1 MANVQPKL
9 LGQVVESIVGRDAG
23 TIYLVVGFQERRLL
37 LSDGREKKV
46 GKPKKKNIRH
56 VNGYAQVFEDIA
68 LKLQQGQ
75 SVTDEEIRAR
85 LNTLPR
91 D

>member
-1 MANVQPKL
+1 MANVQPNL
-9 LGQVVESIVGRDAG
+9 LGQVVESTIGRDAG

-46 GKPKKKNIRH
+46 RKPKKKNNRH
-56 VNGYAQVFEDIA
+56 VKSYAQVFEDIA
-68 LKLQQGQ
+68 LKLQQNQ
-75 SVTDEEIRAR
+75 PVTDEDIRAK

-91 D
+91 G